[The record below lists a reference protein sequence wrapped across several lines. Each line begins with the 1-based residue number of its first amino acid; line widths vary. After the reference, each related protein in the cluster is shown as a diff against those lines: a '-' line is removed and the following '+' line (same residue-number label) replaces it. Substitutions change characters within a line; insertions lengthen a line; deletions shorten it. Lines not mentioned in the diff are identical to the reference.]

1 MNLRDCLSSVISL
14 SLHLIVLFFSF
25 YRLLENGKLLVILA
39 NRERFFVYLE
49 PLSALDPAIKQG
61 KCIKSLNRNKLG
73 QSVLFS
79 FDEAK
84 RILAV
89 CGSTKVLSALSTDLG
104 RF

>member
-1 MNLRDCLSSVISL
+1 VTALLCYFALALSYCSF
-14 SLHLIVLFFSF
+14 FFSF
-25 YRLLENGKLLVILA
+25 YRLLENEKLLLILA
-39 NRERFFVYLE
+39 NQENFFVYLE
-49 PLSALDPAIKQG
+49 PLSALDSAIKQDKYI
-61 KCIKSLNRNKLG
+61 KCLNRNKLG

-89 CGSTKVLSALSTDLG
+89 CGSKKVLSALSSDLG